1 MHMHTLRSGRPYRP
15 PDADDGVG
23 DAADESVG
31 WRSRIKVRER
41 EESIAEKRE
50 RSPASSL
57 CIDDA

>member
-15 PDADDGVG
+15 PDADDDVG

-41 EESIAEKRE
+41 EKSQ
-50 RSPASSL
+50 
-57 CIDDA
+57 